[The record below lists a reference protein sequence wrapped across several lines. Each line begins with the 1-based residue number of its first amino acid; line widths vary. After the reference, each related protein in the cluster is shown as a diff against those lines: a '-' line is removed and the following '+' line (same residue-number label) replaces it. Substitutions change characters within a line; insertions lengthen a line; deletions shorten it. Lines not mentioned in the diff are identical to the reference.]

1 MSETYHCKISIF
13 LNSLVPGTYDS
24 DLKLILALI
33 MKTTTLGTRC
43 DITPM

>member
-1 MSETYHCKISIF
+1 MSETYHWEISVF
-13 LNSLVPGTYDS
+13 LNSVVPGTYDS

-43 DITPM
+43 NITPM